1 MEITYF
7 ALGMLSMVAL
17 TFVGVVV
24 WGLFRVSK
32 IERQIDVIKQ
42 NDRFEFD
49 NVQRQFENVYRS
61 IDNVGNDYRHEF
73 ESVFRRFETIEE
85 NSRLN
90 TNELVRT
97 MDERFNKMEQ
107 YEIRRFDELLRMM
120 NDRYDDSIRYTDK
133 RIDKSLNQK
142 EVL

>member
-32 IERQIDVIKQ
+32 IERQIGVIKQ
-42 NDRFEFD
+42 NDRLEFD

-61 IDNVGNDYRHEF
+61 IDNQRVDYRHEF

-107 YEIRRFDELLRMM
+107 DQFGKFHELYGMIIERHTA
-120 NDRYDDSIRYTDK
+120 STSYTDK
-133 RIDKSLNQK
+133 RVDKLLNQK

>member
-32 IERQIDVIKQ
+32 IERQIAVIKQ

-49 NVQRQFENVYRS
+49 NVQRQFENVYRA
-61 IDNVGNDYRHEF
+61 IDSQRDDYRHEF

-107 YEIRRFDELLRMM
+107 YQFGKFHELHGMIIERHTA
-120 NDRYDDSIRYTDK
+120 STSYTDK
-133 RIDKSLNQK
+133 RVDKLLNQK

>member
-1 MEITYF
+1 MGITYF

-17 TFVGVVV
+17 IFVGVIV
-24 WGLFRVSK
+24 WGLFKVSK
-32 IERQIDVIKQ
+32 LERQIGVIKE

-61 IDNVGNDYRHEF
+61 IDSAKDDYRREF
-73 ESVFRRFETIEE
+73 EHFHRDLT
-85 NSRLN
+85 
-90 TNELVRT
+90 
-97 MDERFNKMEQ
+97 DKFNKMEQ
-107 YEIRRFDELLRMM
+107 YEIKRFDELLRII
-120 NDRYDDSIRYTDK
+120 NDRYEDSIRYTDK

>member
-17 TFVGVVV
+17 TFVGIIV

-32 IERQIDVIKQ
+32 IERQIGVIKQ

-90 TNELVRT
+90 TDNLVR
-97 MDERFNKMEQ
+97 M
-107 YEIRRFDELLRMM
+107 I

-133 RIDKSLNQK
+133 RIDKSLNQR

>member
-1 MEITYF
+1 MGITYF

-17 TFVGVVV
+17 IFVGVIV
-24 WGLFRVSK
+24 WGMFKVSK
-32 IERQIDVIKQ
+32 LERQIGVIKE

-61 IDNVGNDYRHEF
+61 TDDVRDDYRREF
-73 ESVFRRFETIEE
+73 ENVFRRFEVVET
-85 NSRLN
+85 NSTLN

-97 MDERFNKMEQ
+97 YDEKLNKIEQ
-107 YEIRRFDELLRMM
+107 YEIKRFDELLRII

>member
-32 IERQIDVIKQ
+32 IERQINVIKQ

-61 IDNVGNDYRHEF
+61 IDSVRDDYRREF

-97 MDERFNKMEQ
+97 MDEKFNKMEQ
-107 YEIRRFDELLRMM
+107 YEIKRFDELLGIIRHQH
-120 NDRYDDSIRYTDK
+120 DISIKYTDK

>member
-1 MEITYF
+1 MGITYF

-17 TFVGVVV
+17 IFVGVIV
-24 WGLFRVSK
+24 WGLFKVSK
-32 IERQIDVIKQ
+32 LERQIGVIKE
-42 NDRFEFD
+42 NDKFEFD

-61 IDNVGNDYRHEF
+61 IDSVRDDYRREF

-97 MDERFNKMEQ
+97 MDEKFNKMEQ
-107 YEIRRFDELLRMM
+107 YEIKRFDELLGIIRHQH
-120 NDRYDDSIRYTDK
+120 DISIKYTDK

-142 EVL
+142 EIL

>member
-17 TFVGVVV
+17 TFVGIIV
-24 WGLFRVSK
+24 WGLFKVSK
-32 IERQIDVIKQ
+32 TQRQIVDIKE
-42 NDRFEFD
+42 NHKFEFD
-49 NVQRQFENVYRS
+49 FVQRQFEGVYRS
-61 IDNVGNDYRHEF
+61 FDDTRNDYKSEF

-107 YEIRRFDELLRMM
+107 YEIKRFDELLRMM
-120 NDRYDDSIRYTDK
+120 YDRYNDSIRYTDK
-133 RIDKSLNQK
+133 RIDKSLNLKDQQ
-142 EVL
+142 

>member
-7 ALGMLSMVAL
+7 ALGMLSMVAI

-24 WGLFRVSK
+24 WGLFRVGK
-32 IERQIDVIKQ
+32 IERQIGVIKQ

-61 IDNVGNDYRHEF
+61 IDSARDDYRREF
-73 ESVFRRFETIEE
+73 EH
-85 NSRLN
+85 
-90 TNELVRT
+90 
-97 MDERFNKMEQ
+97 FNRDVTDKFNRMEQ
-107 YEIRRFDELLRMM
+107 YEIKRFDELLRII

>member
-32 IERQIDVIKQ
+32 IERQIVDIKESIRVEL
-42 NDRFEFD
+42 NTT
-49 NVQRQFENVYRS
+49 QRQFESIYRS
-61 IDNVGNDYRHEF
+61 IDSIGEGNRREF
-73 ESVFRRFETIEE
+73 EFFHKEFTDKCDRIEQFEI
-85 NSRLN
+85 
-90 TNELVRT
+90 
-97 MDERFNKMEQ
+97 K
-107 YEIRRFDELLRMM
+107 RFDEILRIIE
-120 NDRYDDSIRYTDK
+120 DKYVSSLRYTDK
-133 RIDKSLNQK
+133 RIDKTINQK

>member
-1 MEITYF
+1 MAITYF
-7 ALGMLSMVAL
+7 ALGMLTMVAL
-17 TFVGVVV
+17 TFIGVIV

-32 IERQIDVIKQ
+32 IQRQIVDIKQ
-42 NDRFEFD
+42 NYRFEFD
-49 NVQRQFENVYRS
+49 GIYRS
-61 IDNVGNDYRHEF
+61 FDDTRNDYRREF

-107 YEIRRFDELLRMM
+107 YEIKRFDELLGIIRHQH
-120 NDRYDDSIRYTDK
+120 DISIKYTDK
-133 RIDKSLNQK
+133 RIDKSLNLKDQ
-142 EVL
+142 

>member
-1 MEITYF
+1 MGITYF

-17 TFVGVVV
+17 IFVGVIV
-24 WGLFRVSK
+24 WGLFKVSK
-32 IERQIDVIKQ
+32 LERQIGVIKE
-42 NDRFEFD
+42 NNRFEFD

-61 IDNVGNDYRHEF
+61 IDSVRDDYRREF

-97 MDERFNKMEQ
+97 MDEKFNKMEQ
-107 YEIRRFDELLRMM
+107 YEIKRFDELLGIIRHQH
-120 NDRYDDSIRYTDK
+120 DISIKYTDK

>member
-24 WGLFRVSK
+24 WGLFRVGK
-32 IERQIDVIKQ
+32 IERQIGVIKQ

-61 IDNVGNDYRHEF
+61 VDSVRDDYRREF

-97 MDERFNKMEQ
+97 MDERFDKIEQQQFRKFHELHGMIME
-107 YEIRRFDELLRMM
+107 RH
-120 NDRYDDSIRYTDK
+120 NASTSYTDK
-133 RIDKSLNQK
+133 RVDKLLNQK

>member
-32 IERQIDVIKQ
+32 IERQIGVIKQ

-49 NVQRQFENVYRS
+49 NVQRQFENVYRG
-61 IDNVGNDYRHEF
+61 IDSQRDDYRHEF
-73 ESVFRRFETIEE
+73 ESVYRRFETIEE

-97 MDERFNKMEQ
+97 MDEKFNKMEQ
-107 YEIRRFDELLRMM
+107 YEIKRFDELLGIIRHQH
-120 NDRYDDSIRYTDK
+120 DISIKYTDK
-133 RIDKSLNQK
+133 RIDKSLNQR

>member
-17 TFVGVVV
+17 MFIGVIV

-32 IERQIDVIKQ
+32 IERQFVDIKE
-42 NDRFEFD
+42 NVKFET
-49 NVQRQFENVYRS
+49 NVTQRQFENVYRV
-61 IDNVGNDYRHEF
+61 IDDIK
-73 ESVFRRFETIEE
+73 ESCMRDFQSFHSEI
-85 NSRLN
+85 
-90 TNELVRT
+90 TNKF
-97 MDERFNKMEQ
+97 DKMEQ
-107 YEIRRFDELLRMM
+107 FEIKRFDELLRII

-133 RIDKSLNQK
+133 RIDKTLNQK

>member
-1 MEITYF
+1 MGITYF

-17 TFVGVVV
+17 IFVGVIV
-24 WGLFRVSK
+24 WGLFKVTK
-32 IERQIDVIKQ
+32 IERQIGVIKE
-42 NDRFEFD
+42 NNRFEID

-61 IDNVGNDYRHEF
+61 TDDVRDDYRREF
-73 ESVFRRFETIEE
+73 ENVFRRFEVVET

-97 MDERFNKMEQ
+97 YDEKLNKIEQ
-107 YEIRRFDELLRMM
+107 YEIKRFDELLRII